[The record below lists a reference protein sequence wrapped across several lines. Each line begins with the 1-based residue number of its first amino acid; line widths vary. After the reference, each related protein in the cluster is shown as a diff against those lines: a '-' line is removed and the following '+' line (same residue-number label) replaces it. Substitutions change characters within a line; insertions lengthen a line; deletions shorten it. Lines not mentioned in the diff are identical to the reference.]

1 MSTLLEHKIA
11 FSSLKGLNLAL
22 GRRLLSSVVDERF
35 FFEATESQLSAAVGS
50 KNKIFDAAY
59 RGEVLAEARREADY
73 VLMSNIRFHYFT
85 DEDFPAR
92 LLECDDAPMGF
103 FTFGDC
109 DLNSGHVVSIV
120 GTRHATPYGLA
131 FINNLVADL
140 SRKLDG
146 LVIVSGLAY
155 GADIA
160 AHRAA
165 VANNVPTVAVFGHGL
180 EMVYPAAH
188 RSDAAA
194 IIKAGGSVLTEYHHS
209 TPIHR
214 ANFLMRNRIVA
225 GLSDCVIVV
234 ESAVKGGALAT
245 ARIASQ
251 YGRDVFALP
260 GRTSDIYSQGCNS
273 LIASNVAGLVQSA
286 DDVISAMGWQ
296 AKPEEGDQ
304 QQMFVELSETEQLVV
319 DYLRANSEAQ
329 INKLSVDTG
338 LQMGRLM
345 SVLVDLEFKGLI
357 LNYPGGRYRLA

>member
-1 MSTLLEHKIA
+1 M
-11 FSSLKGLNLAL
+11 
-22 GRRLLSSVVDERF
+22 
-35 FFEATESQLSAAVGS
+35 
-50 KNKIFDAAY
+50 
-59 RGEVLAEARREADY
+59 
-73 VLMSNIRFHYFT
+73 
-85 DEDFPAR
+85 
-92 LLECDDAPMGF
+92 
-103 FTFGDC
+103 
-109 DLNSGHVVSIV
+109 
-120 GTRHATPYGLA
+120 
-131 FINNLVADL
+131 
-140 SRKLDG
+140 
-146 LVIVSGLAY
+146 IVSGLAY